1 MIILTLTRCANHSAL
16 GFKFKTGSCHDLPL
30 ITCVK
35 SACLQMYLKSTS
47 NINKNQKLCLT
58 GLFKLFVARSSWRI
72 LNHRL
77 NNIFHCH
84 LLRILESFH
93 DTSKI
98 PTFTLL
104 IKINEQLHLKM
115 LSCNFYF
122 LKNLTDIRHII
133 LPSAKK
139 FKNSFLEG
147 VLQMKLFSLQV
158 SLSCLTLFFFY
169 YHSYSGL

>member
-1 MIILTLTRCANHSAL
+1 MIILTLTRCSNHSAL
-16 GFKFKTGSCHDLPL
+16 GFKFKTGSRHDLPL

-72 LNHRL
+72 LKHRL

-84 LLRILESFH
+84 LLRIFESFQ

-104 IKINEQLHLKM
+104 IKTNAQLHLKM